1 MHFTRSIFAKI
12 WILTG
17 LLFVLPACD
26 IVDPPYM
33 TGQEGPGNGQD
44 NGELVQKILLEE
56 FTGHQCPNCP
66 EGSAIAQELKDFYG
80 DRLVIMSIHA
90 GWFARVSPGTFEYD
104 FQTPEGDAL
113 NDFFGVVQNPIG
125 MVNRSM
131 VGGSRLMGPSAWGE
145 VVSQL
150 VEQEPAS
157 RIQLDIAYDPGS
169 RQLELEVEVD
179 ALLPSEGPHHL
190 SVFLTESHIIK
201 PQRTN
206 HPDHPSGVIEDYNHK
221 YVLRTALNG
230 TFGEQLCQGPVSPGD
245 SFSRTYALVLDEE
258 WVADHCSLVVFVYD
272 GDSMEIIQVEEAAL
286 LP

>member
-1 MHFTRSIFAKI
+1 MQIIRSIFPWV
-12 WILTG
+12 WILAG
-17 LLFVLPACD
+17 LLFALPACD

-33 TGQEGPGNGQD
+33 TGQEGPGNGQE

-104 FQTPEGDAL
+104 FQTPAGDAL
-113 NDFFGVVQNPIG
+113 NDFFDVVQNPIG
-125 MVNRSM
+125 MVNR
-131 VGGSRLMGPSAWGE
+131 VPVDGSRLMGPSAWGE

-150 VEQEPAS
+150 MEQEPAS
-157 RIQLDIAYDPGS
+157 RIQMDVAYDAGS
-169 RQLELEVEVD
+169 HQLEVEIGVD
-179 ALLPSEGPHHL
+179 AILPSDGTYHL
-190 SVFLTESHIIK
+190 SVFLTESNIIK

-206 HPDHPSGVIEDYNHK
+206 NPAYPSGVIEDYNHK
-221 YVLRTALNG
+221 YVLRAALNG
-230 TFGEQLCQGPVSPGD
+230 AFGEQVSTGPVSAGD
-245 SFSRTYALVLDEE
+245 SFSRSYSLVLDEE
-258 WVADHCSLVVFVYD
+258 WVADHCSLIAFVYD
-272 GDSMEIIQVEEAAL
+272 GDGMEIIQVEEAAL